1 MVEDNLINSKVMAK
15 QLRKLG
21 CEVDVAENGL
31 EALNHL
37 SKTTYLSSTKEATP
51 LSLILLDVEM
61 PIMDGLTCIRRIR
74 ALEQSGEISR
84 HVPVIAITA
93 NARNEQIAAAIEAGM
108 DSVVT
113 KPFTIKD
120 LVPQMEALV
129 DLWSGYG

>member
-1 MVEDNLINSKVMAK
+1 VINAKVMSK

-21 CEVDVAENGL
+21 CEVNVAENGL
-31 EALNHL
+31 EALNYL
-37 SKTTYLSSTKEATP
+37 ATTTYQPGAEGSAP
-51 LSLILLDVEM
+51 LSMILLDIEM

-74 ALEQSGEISR
+74 GLELSGEVSG

-93 NARNEQIAAAIEAGM
+93 NARNEQIAAAIDAGM

-129 DLWSGYG
+129 DTWSTYG

>member
-1 MVEDNLINSKVMAK
+1 MINAKVMSK

-21 CEVDVAENGL
+21 CDVNVAENGL
-31 EALNHL
+31 EALNYL
-37 SKTTYLSSTKEATP
+37 ATTTYQSVAENSAP
-51 LSLILLDVEM
+51 LSMILLDIEM

-74 ALEQSGEISR
+74 SLELSGEISG
-84 HVPVIAITA
+84 HIPVIAITA

-129 DLWSGYG
+129 DTWSSYG

>member
-1 MVEDNLINSKVMAK
+1 VINAKVMAK
-15 QLRKLG
+15 QLRKLD
-21 CEVDVAENGL
+21 CNVVVAENGL
-31 EALNHL
+31 EALNYL
-37 SKTTYLSSTKEATP
+37 ATTTYQSSAEGSSP
-51 LSLILLDVEM
+51 LSMILLDVEM

-74 ALEQSGEISR
+74 ALELSGEISD
-84 HVPVIAITA
+84 HIPVIAITA

-129 DLWSGYG
+129 DTWSSYG

>member
-1 MVEDNLINSKVMAK
+1 VINAKVMSK

-21 CEVDVAENGL
+21 CEVNVAENGL
-31 EALNHL
+31 EALNYL
-37 SKTTYLSSTKEATP
+37 ATTTYQSSVEGSVP
-51 LSLILLDVEM
+51 LSMILLDIEM

-74 ALEQSGEISR
+74 ALELAGELSG

-93 NARNEQIAAAIEAGM
+93 NARNEQIAAAIDAGM

-120 LVPQMEALV
+120 LVPQMETLV
-129 DLWSGYG
+129 DTWSLYE

>member
-1 MVEDNLINSKVMAK
+1 VINAKVMAK
-15 QLRKLG
+15 QLRKLD
-21 CEVDVAENGL
+21 CDVVVAENGL
-31 EALNHL
+31 EALNYL
-37 SKTTYLSSTKEATP
+37 ATTTYQSSVEGSAP
-51 LSLILLDVEM
+51 LSIILLDVEM

-74 ALEQSGEISR
+74 ALELSGEISG
-84 HVPVIAITA
+84 HIPVIAITA

-129 DLWSGYG
+129 DTWSGYG

>member
-1 MVEDNLINSKVMAK
+1 MSK

-37 SKTTYLSSTKEATP
+37 FKTTYLSSTKEATP
-51 LSLILLDVEM
+51 LDLILLDVEM

-74 ALEQSGEISR
+74 ALEKSGEISG

-129 DLWSGYG
+129 DMWSGYG

>member
-1 MVEDNLINSKVMAK
+1 MSK

-21 CEVDVAENGL
+21 SVVDLAENGV
-31 EALNHL
+31 EALNFL
-37 SKTTYLSSTKEATP
+37 ATTTYQSSAEGSAP
-51 LSLILLDVEM
+51 LSMILLDVEM

-74 ALEQSGEISR
+74 ALELSGEISG

-129 DLWSGYG
+129 DTWSTYG

>member
-1 MVEDNLINSKVMAK
+1 VINAKVMAK
-15 QLRKLG
+15 QLRKLD
-21 CEVDVAENGL
+21 CNVVVAENGL
-31 EALNHL
+31 EALNYL
-37 SKTTYLSSTKEATP
+37 ATTTYQSSAEGSAP
-51 LSLILLDVEM
+51 LSMILLDVEM

-74 ALEQSGEISR
+74 ALELSGEIPG
-84 HVPVIAITA
+84 HIPVIAITA

-129 DLWSGYG
+129 DTWSGYG

>member
-1 MVEDNLINSKVMAK
+1 MINAKVMSK

-21 CEVDVAENGL
+21 CEVSLAENGL

-37 SKTTYLSSTKEATP
+37 ATTTYQSGLEGGVP
-51 LSLILLDVEM
+51 LSMILLDIEM
-61 PIMDGLTCIRRIR
+61 PIMDGLTCIGRIR
-74 ALEQSGEISR
+74 ALELSGQISG

-129 DLWSGYG
+129 DTWSGYG

>member
-1 MVEDNLINSKVMAK
+1 VINSKVMAK
-15 QLRKLG
+15 QLRKLD
-21 CEVDVAENGL
+21 CDVVVAENGL
-31 EALNHL
+31 EALNYL
-37 SKTTYLSSTKEATP
+37 ATTTYQSSAEGSAP
-51 LSLILLDVEM
+51 LSMILLDVEM

-74 ALEQSGEISR
+74 ALELSGEISG
-84 HVPVIAITA
+84 HIPVIAITA

-129 DLWSGYG
+129 DTWSGYG

>member
-1 MVEDNLINSKVMAK
+1 VINAKVMSK

-21 CEVDVAENGL
+21 CEVNVAENGL
-31 EALNHL
+31 EALNYL
-37 SKTTYLSSTKEATP
+37 ATTTYQSSAEGSVP
-51 LSLILLDVEM
+51 LSMILLDIEM

-74 ALEQSGEISR
+74 ALELAGELSS

-93 NARNEQIAAAIEAGM
+93 NARNEQIAAAIDAGM

-129 DLWSGYG
+129 DTWSSYG

>member
-1 MVEDNLINSKVMAK
+1 VINARVMSK

-21 CEVDVAENGL
+21 SVVDLAENGV
-31 EALNHL
+31 EALNFL
-37 SKTTYLSSTKEATP
+37 ATTTYQSSAEGSAP
-51 LSLILLDVEM
+51 LSMILLDVEM

-74 ALEQSGEISR
+74 ALELSGEISG

-129 DLWSGYG
+129 DTWSTYG

>member
-1 MVEDNLINSKVMAK
+1 MSK

-37 SKTTYLSSTKEATP
+37 SKTTFLSSTKEAKP

-74 ALEQSGEISR
+74 TLEQSGEISG

-129 DLWSGYG
+129 DMWSGYG

>member
-1 MVEDNLINSKVMAK
+1 MSK

-21 CEVDVAENGL
+21 CEVNVAENGL
-31 EALNHL
+31 EALNYL
-37 SKTTYLSSTKEATP
+37 ATTTYQSREEASAP
-51 LSLILLDVEM
+51 LSMILLDIEM

-74 ALEQSGEISR
+74 ALELAGEIFG

-93 NARNEQIAAAIEAGM
+93 NARNEQIAAAIDAGM

-129 DLWSGYG
+129 DTWSSYG

>member
-1 MVEDNLINSKVMAK
+1 MINAKVMSK

-21 CEVDVAENGL
+21 CEVNVAENGL
-31 EALNHL
+31 EALNYL
-37 SKTTYLSSTKEATP
+37 ATTTYQSSAEGSVP
-51 LSLILLDVEM
+51 LSMILLDIEM

-74 ALEQSGEISR
+74 ALELAGELSG

-93 NARNEQIAAAIEAGM
+93 NARNEQIAAAIDAGM

-129 DLWSGYG
+129 DTWSLYE

>member
-1 MVEDNLINSKVMAK
+1 MSK

-37 SKTTYLSSTKEATP
+37 SKTIYLSSTKEATP

-61 PIMDGLTCIRRIR
+61 PIMDGLTCITRIR
-74 ALEQSGEISR
+74 ALEQSGEISG

-113 KPFTIKD
+113 KPFTFKD

-129 DLWSGYG
+129 DKWSGYG